1 MVIKAIRWGK
11 FRAELET
18 VSPAAHISIRAIFKE
33 DLPTEWYQVFRKKS
47 RTFMLDCGSYTA
59 ITWDEWRYK
68 ASTPKDTFQ
77 SLKEWYIHDG
87 FFSNAPLKC
96 CAFFFFFFKSKCRW
110 YRATPTCG
118 TQMGSPTDA
127 VTWCLSLLEMKA
139 VAELPIMNLIHCYKG
154 TKHIVGW
161 CRMRWKRRW
170 KAGAERRQKIYL
182 YCKQSGEVSES
193 LPLLYF
199 AYTDTYKYW
208 IWIGR

>member
-1 MVIKAIRWGK
+1 MNGGIRPALLK
-11 FRAELET
+11 IPF
-18 VSPAAHISIRAIFKE
+18 SPSKSDTYMMDFFQMHLWNAA
-33 DLPTEWYQVFRKKS
+33 P
-47 RTFMLDCGSYTA
+47 
-59 ITWDEWRYK
+59 
-68 ASTPKDTFQ
+68 
-77 SLKEWYIHDG
+77 
-87 FFSNAPLKC
+87 
-96 CAFFFFFFKSKCRW
+96 FFFFFKSKCRW